1 MDLLRRR
8 LRPGRVFLALLLLTI
23 FVVGEVADARHHL
36 SEHGCAA
43 DTGGRDDNCTCA
55 SLHAVSLASDAP
67 VQAAPVELVR
77 QFDFVAIAQAPIARA
92 VISAAPRAPPRADEF

>member
-1 MDLLRRR
+1 MHLPRR
-8 LRPGRVFLALLLLTI
+8 LFRPGRVFLALLLLAT

-55 SLHAVSLASDAP
+55 SLHAVSLTSDAP

-77 QFDFVAIAQAPIARA
+77 QFAFVAIVQTPIACA
-92 VISAAPRAPPRADEF
+92 VISAAPRAPPQG